1 MGRGILGGFDAQAT
15 CFCINFPSERILPDA
30 KARFKTPIV
39 IPNLRIRRVD
49 LGRIRG
55 DSLLTNMELNFDRFT
70 GGLFETNC
78 YYLVESRILID
89 APEGAAAWLRERGH
103 QVSILLLTHGHVDH
117 VWDAAQ
123 IQREHGC
130 AVYYHPETEPMVL
143 DPDFYKRFGFPWDV
157 QPVQPGTHL
166 TESPSVELGGQ
177 AFEVLEVPG
186 HCPGS
191 LCFLIREA
199 NILFGGDVLFAGAV
213 GRWDLPGG
221 NKELLLSGIR
231 KKLLP
236 LGDDVRVLSGHGPD
250 TTIGEE
256 RLYNPYVSGLE

>member
-1 MGRGILGGFDAQAT
+1 MDLGMGRGILGGFGPQAT
-15 CFCINFPSERILPDA
+15 CFCINFPGDRPPKNTRPSTGRLAAISC
-30 KARFKTPIV
+30 
-39 IPNLRIRRVD
+39 LRIRKVD

-55 DSLLTNMELNFDRFT
+55 DSLPATMELNFDRFT

-78 YYLVESRILID
+78 YYLRQSKILVD
-89 APEGAAAWLRERGH
+89 APEGAAAWLRECGYP
-103 QVSILLLTHGHVDH
+103 VAILLLTHGHVDH

-130 AVYYHPETEPMVL
+130 KVYYHPETAPMVL
-143 DPDFYKRFGFPWDV
+143 DPGFYRRFGLPWEV
-157 QPVQPGTHL
+157 QAVQPGIHL
-166 TESPSVELGGQ
+166 SECPAVELGGQ

-221 NKELLLSGIR
+221 NKELLLDGIR

-236 LGDDVRVLSGHGPD
+236 LGDGVRVLSG
-250 TTIGEE
+250 
-256 RLYNPYVSGLE
+256 